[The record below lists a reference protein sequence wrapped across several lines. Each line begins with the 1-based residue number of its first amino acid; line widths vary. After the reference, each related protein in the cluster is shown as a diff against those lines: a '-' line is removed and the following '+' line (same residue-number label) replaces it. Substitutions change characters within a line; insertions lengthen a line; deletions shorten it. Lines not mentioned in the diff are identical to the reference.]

1 MQLLLLCW
9 STLRVASTKIAV
21 KSLQLIFSNNLTFS
35 DWVLLC
41 FQEIELVLDE
51 QLFNNLISDQKK
63 TKTLIFMSKT
73 EELLKE
79 IPVKLTIQ

>member
-51 QLFNNLISDQKK
+51 QLLNNLISDQKK